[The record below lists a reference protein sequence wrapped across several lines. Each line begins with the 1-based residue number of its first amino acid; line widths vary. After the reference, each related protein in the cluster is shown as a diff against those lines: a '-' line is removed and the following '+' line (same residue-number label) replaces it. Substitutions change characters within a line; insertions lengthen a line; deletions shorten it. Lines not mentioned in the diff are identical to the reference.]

1 MDSTALN
8 VSLLI
13 MGVALIILFIV
24 ILNYKL
30 LLKLWVYKAYYG
42 KFSYKYVDVFTK
54 HHYYNPYRQ
63 AQTFEI
69 DLFLNSLT
77 NKSKEELITDNDI
90 VFQGFELGKSYPDFR
105 KQKGDPDYFTI
116 QEFKDVQICIWGYG
130 FKMYDY
136 YAIVL
141 FCFID
146 KIFVLGQYNFKKE
159 SQNVDFTDISN
170 KLINKYFNDEEKI
183 CQNQKEIKIKDTKG
197 SKVHLYDDGFSIRV
211 SYFNPDIPII
221 KEKLINSEQQVT
233 IENSPELETITF

>member
-1 MDSTALN
+1 MDSTVLN

-63 AQTFEI
+63 AQTSEI
-69 DLFLNSLT
+69 DVFINSLT
-77 NKSKEELITDNDI
+77 NTSKEELQTDNDI
-90 VFQGFELGKSYPDFR
+90 VFQDVKLGKSYPDFH
-105 KQKGDPDYFTI
+105 KKKGDPDYFSI
-116 QEFKDVQICIWGYG
+116 QEFRDVKICIWGYG

-159 SQNVDFTDISN
+159 SQNVDFADISN
-170 KLINKYFNDEEKI
+170 KLINKYLNDEEKI
-183 CQNQKEIKIKDTKG
+183 YQNQKEIKIKDTKG

-221 KEKLINSEQQVT
+221 KEKLINGAQQQT
-233 IENSPELETITF
+233 IENNPELETITF